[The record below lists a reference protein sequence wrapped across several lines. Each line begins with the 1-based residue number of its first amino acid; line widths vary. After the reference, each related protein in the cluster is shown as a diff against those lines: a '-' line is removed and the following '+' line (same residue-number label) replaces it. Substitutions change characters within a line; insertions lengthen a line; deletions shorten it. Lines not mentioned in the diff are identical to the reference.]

1 MPSGETDHLRRFRP
15 HYLAPGLS
23 GLLDV
28 PGLAD
33 HAPSAG
39 ERHLDCLQRANQ
51 RQLRA
56 GNPSGFRN
64 IDEGPGQLM
73 VDFNRSVS
81 ADLITF

>member
-39 ERHLDCLQRANQ
+39 ERHLDRLQRANQ

-56 GNPSGFRN
+56 GIPSGFCN

>member
-1 MPSGETDHLRRFRP
+1 MPLGETDHLRWFRP

-39 ERHLDCLQRANQ
+39 ERHLDRLQRANQ

-56 GNPSGFRN
+56 GIPSGFRN

-73 VDFNRSVS
+73 VDFNVSVS